1 VNRHYRIIATRAVL
15 ALACTAMGLRALG
28 AQDASRPKPVAVTV
42 DLGFVN
48 AAGNT
53 RVTTLNGAENIK
65 FKPAGSHWQFEEQ
78 VNTVYGRNQD
88 SVTAEQLKVMGRA
101 DYTVLAMVHV
111 FVGATYER
119 NRFAGVARRFE
130 EIAGLGLRPLDRP
143 RDVLDLEMGSAVTQQ
158 RSTAAATDNFVAMR
172 VAANY
177 KHKFTETV
185 YAQQSVET
193 LPNVDDFKDTR
204 VNSETSLVAPLSSKM
219 ALRLSY
225 VVRFDNV
232 PEPGFQKTDRVFSSG
247 LQVSF

>member
-1 VNRHYRIIATRAVL
+1 MIATPAIV
-15 ALACTAMGLRALG
+15 ALAWTATGPGDLP
-28 AQDASRPKPVAVTV
+28 AQQASQPKPVAVTV
-42 DLGFVN
+42 DLGVVN

-53 RVTTLNGAENIK
+53 RVTTLNGAEHVT
-65 FKPAGSHWQFEEQ
+65 FKPAGSHWQLEEQ
-78 VNTVYGRNQD
+78 VNAVYGRNQD
-88 SVTAEQLKVMGRA
+88 SVTADQLKVMGRA
-101 DYTVLAMVHV
+101 DYRALAMVHV
-111 FVGATYER
+111 FLGATYER

-130 EIAGLGLRPLDRP
+130 EIAGLAFRPLDRP
-143 RDVLDLEMGSAVTQQ
+143 RDVLDLEIGSAVTQQ
-158 RSTAAATDNFVAMR
+158 RSTAALTDNFVAMR

-177 KHKFTETV
+177 KHRFTEAV
-185 YAQQSVET
+185 YAQQAVET

>member
-1 VNRHYRIIATRAVL
+1 VNLHHRIIATSAIL
-15 ALACTAMGLRALG
+15 ALACTAMGRRDLR
-28 AQDASRPKPVAVTV
+28 AQDASQPKPVAVTV
-42 DLGFVN
+42 DLGLVN

-53 RVTTLNGAENIK
+53 RVTTLNGAENVK

-88 SVTAEQLKVMGRA
+88 SVTAEQVKVMGRA
-101 DYTVLAMVHV
+101 DYTILAIVHV
-111 FVGATYER
+111 FAGGTYER
-119 NRFAGVARRFE
+119 NRFAGVGRRFE
-130 EIAGLGLRPLDRP
+130 EIAGVALRPIDRP
-143 RDVLDLEMGSAVTQQ
+143 RDLLNVEIGSAVTQQ
-158 RSTAAATDNFVAMR
+158 RSTVAVTDNFVAMR
-172 VAANY
+172 VAASY

-193 LPNVDDFKDTR
+193 LPNVDDLNDTR
-204 VNSETSLVAPLSSKM
+204 VNSETVLVAPLSSKM

-232 PEPGFQKTDRVFSSG
+232 PEPGFQKTDRIFSSG

>member
-1 VNRHYRIIATRAVL
+1 MVATPAIV
-15 ALACTAMGLRALG
+15 ALACAALGPRALG
-28 AQDASRPKPVAVTV
+28 AQDTSRPKPVAVTV
-42 DLGFVN
+42 DLGLVN

-53 RVTTLNGAENIK
+53 RVTTLNGAEHIT
-65 FKPAGSHWQFEEQ
+65 FKPARTHWQFEEQ
-78 VNTVYGRNQD
+78 VNAVYGRNQD
-88 SVTAEQLKVMGRA
+88 SVTADQLKVMGRA

-130 EIAGLGLRPLDRP
+130 EIVGLALRPLDRP

-158 RSTAAATDNFVAMR
+158 RSTAAATDHFVALR

-177 KHKFTETV
+177 KHKFTDAV

-193 LPNVDDFKDTR
+193 LPNVDDFNDTR
-204 VNSETSLVAPLSSKM
+204 VNSEAALVAPLSGKM